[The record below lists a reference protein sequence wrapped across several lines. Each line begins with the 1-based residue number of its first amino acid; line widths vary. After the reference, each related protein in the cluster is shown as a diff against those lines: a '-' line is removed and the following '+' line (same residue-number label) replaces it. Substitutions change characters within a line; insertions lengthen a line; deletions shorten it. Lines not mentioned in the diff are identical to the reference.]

1 VTRTFA
7 EYLFE
12 RFCDEHGIP
21 CARVPETTG
30 KTPDYEIFSKTTPV
44 VVEVKDIESNAE
56 EIESERLVNERGWGN
71 ATGGTPGG
79 RVRAKID
86 AASPQ
91 IKARAQGHLP
101 SILVVCDEGREIGH
115 VEPYHIR
122 VAMYGLE
129 QIYVAVP
136 PPGQGSPYA
145 TGMGYGPK
153 RKMTPGHNTSISAIA
168 SMFMPRCDVISLFIF
183 HNKYAKVPFDPALLA
198 RYGVRQFKLGDAV
211 AGKTADWEEI
221 LSPID

>member
-1 VTRTFA
+1 MKMSRTFA

-21 CARVPETTG
+21 CARIPETTT
-30 KTPDYEIFSKTTPV
+30 KTPDYELFPTTTSV
-44 VVEVKDIESNAE
+44 VVEVKDIEPNPE
-56 EIESERLVNERGWGN
+56 EIESERLLNERGWGN

-79 RVRAKID
+79 RVRLKID

-91 IKARAQGHLP
+91 IKARTLGRLP
-101 SILVVCDEGREIGH
+101 SILVVCDEGREVGH

-129 QIYVAVP
+129 QIHIAVP

-153 RKMTPGHNTSISAIA
+153 RKMTPECNTSISAVA
-168 SMFMPRCDVISLFIF
+168 SIFMPRCDVISLFVF
-183 HNKYAKVPFDPALLA
+183 HNSYAKVLLEPTLLA
-198 RYGVRQFKLGDAV
+198 PHDVRQFRLGEPE
-211 AGKTADWEEI
+211 ADWVEI
-221 LSPID
+221 VN

>member
-21 CARVPETTG
+21 CARVPETTA
-30 KTPDYEIFSKTTPV
+30 KTPDYEILSKTTPV
-44 VVEVKDIESNAE
+44 VVEVKDIEPNAE
-56 EIESERLVNERGWGN
+56 EIESERLLNERGWGN

-91 IKARAQGHLP
+91 IKARAQGRLP

-168 SMFMPRCDVISLFIF
+168 AMFMPRCDVISLFVF
-183 HNKYAKVPFDPALLA
+183 HNKYAKVPLNPALLA
-198 RYGVRQFKLGDAV
+198 RHGVRQFTLGEAV
-211 AGKTADWEEI
+211 PGKTADWEEI
-221 LSPID
+221 PRHIL